1 VPPKPLPLLALLA
14 DFQRACAGLN
24 VGWYLFGA
32 QAALLYGSPRLTAD
46 ADFTVQLGRVPTQVF
61 AKALEQNGFELRAA
75 DEAFVRTTRVLPILH
90 RQSGFP
96 ADVVLGGPGLEEAFL
111 ERAAVRVVHGLNVPV
126 AAAEDLVAMKV
137 LAGRRKDEEDVL
149 AVLSAQ
155 SGKLDLGLIRKTL
168 ADLSE
173 ALAQDDL
180 LPLFERLLHAAT
192 AGQDLG

>member
-14 DFQRACAGLN
+14 DFQRACSELK

-46 ADFTVQLGRVPTQVF
+46 ADITVQLGQLSAQSF
-61 AKALEQNGFELRAA
+61 AATLQRHGFELRIT

-90 RQSGFP
+90 RSSNFP
-96 ADVVLGGPGLEEAFL
+96 ADVVLAGPGLEEAFL
-111 ERAAVRVVHGLNVPV
+111 ERAAIRPIHGLQVPI
-126 AAAEDLVAMKV
+126 AAAEDLVVMKV
-137 LAGRRKDEEDVL
+137 LAGRRKDEEDVV

-155 SGKLDLGLIRKTL
+155 RGKLDLALIRRTL
-168 ADLSE
+168 RDLSD

-180 LPLFERLLHAAT
+180 LPLFERLLLEAT
-192 AGQDLG
+192 DD

>member
-1 VPPKPLPLLALLA
+1 MPHKPRPLLALLA
-14 DFQRACAGLN
+14 DFQRACAELN

-46 ADFTVQLGRVPTQVF
+46 ADLTVQLGSVPTQAF
-61 AKALEQNGFELRAA
+61 AKVLEENGFLLRAP
-75 DEAFVRTTRVLPILH
+75 DEAFVRTTRVLPVVH

-96 ADVVLGGPGLEEAFL
+96 ADVVLGGPGLEVSFL
-111 ERAAVRVVHGLNVPV
+111 ERAVVRVVQGLSVPV
-126 AAAEDLVAMKV
+126 AAAEDMVAMKV
-137 LAGRRKDEEDVL
+137 LAGRRKDEEDVV
-149 AVLSAQ
+149 AILSAQ

-180 LPLFERLLHAAT
+180 LPLFERLFEEASRDEMRT
-192 AGQDLG
+192 

>member
-14 DFQRACAGLN
+14 DFQQACAELH

-46 ADFTVQLGRVPTQVF
+46 ADITVQLGQLTSDSF
-61 AKALEQNGFELRAA
+61 AATLQRHGFDLRIA

-90 RQSGFP
+90 RSANFP

-111 ERAAVRVVHGLNVPV
+111 ERAAVRAIHGLKVPV
-126 AAAEDLVAMKV
+126 AAAEDLVVMKV
-137 LAGRRKDEEDVL
+137 LAGRRKDEEDVV

-155 SGKLDLGLIRKTL
+155 RGKLDLTL
-168 ADLSE
+168 VRRTLRQLTE

-180 LPLFERLLHAAT
+180 LPLFERLLLEAI
-192 AGQDLG
+192 DD